1 MLWKT
6 ISPISA
12 RAIRRNARA
21 VHVLSKPE
29 AGAQTAPTY
38 KYKFLKEPA
47 TTAVSRLSISSGT
60 TKLTY
65 RLSDVL
71 SGMPALLD

>member
-1 MLWKT
+1 VRLVIELTDRMLWKT
-6 ISPISA
+6 LSPITA
-12 RAIRRNARA
+12 RGLRRNARA

-47 TTAVSRLSISSGT
+47 TTAVSHLARSGSGSS
-60 TKLTY
+60 
-65 RLSDVL
+65 
-71 SGMPALLD
+71 